1 MSSVYVSPKAAEDL
15 ANIRDYIEN
24 ELKSP
29 KAAKEAVL
37 KIIRTYEML
46 SSFPEMGSFLETDN
60 ASLLSFSSV
69 EQVESGFMLKAI
81 GCDELEM
88 AMLEEN
94 KYDPELDG

>member
-1 MSSVYVSPKAAEDL
+1 MAFG
-15 ANIRDYIEN
+15 R
-24 ELKSP
+24 

-69 EQVESGFMLKAI
+69 EQVESGFMLKAT
-81 GCDELEM
+81 GCDGLEM